1 VIGCNA
7 VKRGIPKMERDMSG
21 RNMEYF
27 LENSEEFLNLSED
40 QQATLLTGGILEGET
55 ANEGAEGDKP
65 SVEAEGS
72 ESPDAAVE
80 AAEEAGK
87 EEKPAAEAEPEPV
100 VLARDGKHTIPF
112 SELES
117 ARTRVQELERLL
129 AEKGQPAAVPDQK
142 EEKQTEQ
149 AQSADTGLADL
160 VRERDEALYQGDT
173 EKAHELSLKIIGVQ
187 QELATQAAI
196 AAMEARESKVKVES
210 AKQTAM
216 EAAQAKADEM
226 LAQNKFLDPNDST
239 FSQDAVDL
247 VIAQRD
253 RLMASGMPPAEAI
266 EKAVAKVAP
275 LFQKTVTADPTAD
288 VAAKAAEVISKA
300 QSKVPTSLS
309 SMPAGSAPQ
318 HDEGEAIREM
328 SGLSLISAFEGMS
341 SDQIMKKLSRV
352 I

>member
-1 VIGCNA
+1 
-7 VKRGIPKMERDMSG
+7 MSG

-40 QQATLLTGGILEGET
+40 QQATLLTGGVLEGET
-55 ANEGAEGDKP
+55 ASDGAEGDKP

-72 ESPDAAVE
+72 ESPDAAVD

-87 EEKPAAEAEPEPV
+87 EEKPAAEAEPV

-129 AEKGQPAAVPDQK
+129 AEKGQPAAVPDQQ
-142 EEKQTEQ
+142 EEQQTEQ
-149 AQSADTGLADL
+149 AQSADTGLANL

-216 EAAQAKADEM
+216 EAAQAKADEA
-226 LAQNKFLDPNDST
+226 LAQNKFLDPNDPT
-239 FSQDAVDL
+239 FNQDAVDL

-275 LFQKTVTADPTAD
+275 LFQKTVTADPTAN